1 MCYYCEG
8 LNGVMPVRKLIN
20 IKIHVENFI
29 ETIIFASRWLQAPLY
44 LGLIIVQCL
53 YTWKFLSELWN
64 TLFTAHKSTEV
75 KLLLAILSMVD
86 FTMVANLVA
95 MVIIG
100 GYATFVSKLNLDHS
114 ADNPDW
120 LAHID
125 PGTIKIKLA
134 SSLVGIS
141 SIHLLRSFIDMSDIP
156 FEYIKMQIYIH
167 LTFVCS
173 TMILAVSEF
182 LLSKKIK
189 LKHK

>member
-1 MCYYCEG
+1 MAS
-8 LNGVMPVRKLIN
+8 KKIIN
-20 IKIHVENFI
+20 LKVQTENFI
-29 ETIIFASRWLQAPLY
+29 ETMIFASRWLQAPLY

-53 YTWKFLSELWN
+53 YTGKFLSELWT
-64 TLFTAHKSTEV
+64 TLLTAHRSTEV
-75 KLLLAILSMVD
+75 KLLLSILSMVD

-141 SIHLLRSFIDMSDIP
+141 SIHLLRSFIDMSVIP
-156 FEYIKMQIYIH
+156 FEQIRMQIYIH

-173 TMILAVSEF
+173 TVLMAVSEF

-189 LKHK
+189 LKQH

>member
-1 MCYYCEG
+1 MNKKNLFNLKTLLE
-8 LNGVMPVRKLIN
+8 N
-20 IKIHVENFI
+20 II
-29 ETIIFASRWLQAPLY
+29 ESIIFASRWLQAPLY
-44 LGLIIVQCL
+44 LGLIVVQVM
-53 YTWKFLSELWN
+53 YTGKFLSELVEIVQHS
-64 TLFTAHKSTEV
+64 HKSPEV
-75 KLLLAILSMVD
+75 KLLLSILSMVD

-141 SIHLLRSFIDMSDIP
+141 SIHLLRSFINISDIP
-156 FEYIKMQIYIH
+156 FEQVRMQIYIH
-167 LTFVCS
+167 LTFVIS
-173 TMILAVSEF
+173 TVLMSISEF
-182 LLSKKIK
+182 LLAKKMKIK
-189 LKHK
+189 H

>member
-1 MCYYCEG
+1 MKTKKIMN
-8 LNGVMPVRKLIN
+8 LKL
-20 IKIHVENFI
+20 HLENFI
-29 ETIIFASRWLQAPLY
+29 ETLIFGSRWLQAPLY
-44 LGLIIVQCL
+44 LGLIVVQCL
-53 YTWKFLSELWN
+53 YTGKFLSELWDIV
-64 TLFTAHKSTEV
+64 FTANHATEV

-141 SIHLLRSFIDMSDIP
+141 SIHLLRSFIDMSVIP
-156 FEYIKMQIYIH
+156 FEQIKMQIYIH

-173 TMILAVSEF
+173 TLLLAVSEF

-189 LKHK
+189 HKNS